1 MTKKAKI
8 FMTIATFFGSGL
20 SPKAPGTCGSLAAL
34 PFGALLL
41 WLGGSSLLLLGA
53 VVVFFLGWLVSDSI
67 AKEKQISDPQFIV
80 IDEVAGQFI
89 ALCAAGLN
97 LIDFDLAF
105 FFFRLFDITKPFPAS
120 FADRKIEGGL
130 GIMLDDVFA
139 GIYAFMALYVIKTVL

>member
-97 LIDFDLAF
+97 LIDFGLAF

-120 FADRKIEGGL
+120 FADRKIAGGL